1 MLDTK
6 HSRNADGEL
15 TISSPNGVAVVSR
28 TLDVGVADVRP
39 WTLHINGQFQDT
51 FDSEDETISAAHEIL
66 ALKP

>member
-1 MLDTK
+1 MSDMK

-15 TISSPNGVAVVSR
+15 TITSPNGVAVVSR
-28 TLDVGVADVRP
+28 TPEVGVPGVRP

-66 ALKP
+66 DHEP